1 MFGRLNPMTHKK
13 FAIILGSVIIAAFI
27 FLLFGAKPNNNSKI
41 AEVFSDGNLI
51 RRIDL
56 SAVTDEYEFTVDYNG
71 RSNTVAVKHGSISVV
86 ASDCPDRICVHTGEI
101 RDGSTPIVCLPN
113 KLMIKI
119 VGTADENIPDTVS
132 R

>member
-1 MFGRLNPMTHKK
+1 MTHKK

-27 FLLFGAKPNNNSKI
+27 FLLFGVKPNNNSKI

-56 SAVTDEYEFTVDYNG
+56 SAVTDEFTVDYNG

-86 ASDCPDRICVHTGEI
+86 AADCPDRICVHTGEI

>member
-1 MFGRLNPMTHKK
+1 MTHKK

-27 FLLFGAKPNNNSKI
+27 FLLFGAKLNNNSKI

-56 SAVTDEYEFTVDYNG
+56 SAVTNNTNLPLIITVAQTPL
-71 RSNTVAVKHGSISVV
+71 RSNTAVSRLSPPTVPTAYAYIQ
-86 ASDCPDRICVHTGEI
+86 GEI

>member
-1 MFGRLNPMTHKK
+1 MTHKK

-27 FLLFGAKPNNNSKI
+27 FLLFGTKPNNNSKI

-71 RSNTVAVKHGSISVV
+71 HSNTVAIKNGSISVV
-86 ASDCPDRICVHTGEI
+86 AADCPDHICMHTGEI
-101 RDGSTPIVCLPN
+101 CNGSTPIVCLPN

-119 VGTADENIPDTVS
+119 VGSDNEGAPETVS

>member
-1 MFGRLNPMTHKK
+1 MTHKK
-13 FAIILGSVIIAAFI
+13 FAIILGSVIIAALI
-27 FLLFGAKPNNNSKI
+27 FLLFGTKPNNNSKI

-56 SAVTDEYEFTVDYNG
+56 SAVTDNYEFTVDYNG
-71 RSNTVAVKHGSISVV
+71 RSNTVAVKNGSISVV
-86 ASDCPDRICVHTGEI
+86 AADCPDSICVHTGEI
-101 RDGSTPIVCLPN
+101 RSGSTPIVCLPN

-119 VGTADENIPDTVS
+119 VGSDDEDAPDTVS

>member
-1 MFGRLNPMTHKK
+1 MTHKK

-27 FLLFGAKPNNNSKI
+27 FLLFGTKPSNNSKI

-56 SAVTDEYEFTVDYNG
+56 STITDNYEFTVDYSG
-71 RSNTVAVKHGSISVV
+71 HSNTVAVKNGSISVV
-86 ASDCPDRICVHTGEI
+86 AADCPDRICVHTGEI
-101 RDGSTPIVCLPN
+101 RYGSAPIVCLPN

-119 VGTADENIPDTVS
+119 VGSDNEDAPDTVS

>member
-1 MFGRLNPMTHKK
+1 MTHKK

-27 FLLFGAKPNNNSKI
+27 FLLFGVKPNNNSKI

-86 ASDCPDRICVHTGEI
+86 AAGCPDRICVHTGEI

>member
-1 MFGRLNPMTHKK
+1 MTHKK

-27 FLLFGAKPNNNSKI
+27 FLLFGTKPNNNLKI

-86 ASDCPDRICVHTGEI
+86 AADCPDRICVI